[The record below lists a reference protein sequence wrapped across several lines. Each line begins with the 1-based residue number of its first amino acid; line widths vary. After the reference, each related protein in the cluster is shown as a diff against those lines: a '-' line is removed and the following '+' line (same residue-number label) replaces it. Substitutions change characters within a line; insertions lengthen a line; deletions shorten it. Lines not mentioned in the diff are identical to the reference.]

1 MEAWVYGTRHK
12 RLIDGDDHV
21 SQASLED
28 LIALKPDMVIFHS
41 IYLDIRSYRRIARAL
56 KREGIPYMVEPHG
69 NLDARAMG
77 KSTLKKRIA
86 NFFLVDPWIEDAQAV
101 IYLCKEEERY
111 SRRQTD
117 PVEMVTNTFPTV
129 VPILDQ
135 APERH
140 KPVRLMMLGRMDPFH
155 KGLDLFFDTLKRLP
169 EGADQELEVV
179 LYGIGSKERLAWLNE
194 EIDQIKNI
202 SVTFMGP
209 VFGEEKAQAYR
220 EADIFCMFSR
230 YEGLPLTLYE
240 AAASGLPLIVTEGSN
255 RTDWVEENKNGW
267 ILWDKDQDAWPDLL
281 MEAVKAYQEDP
292 KEYRNYALA
301 SARAL
306 PTWEDIA
313 EMSEDVY
320 RKQVKNHDE

>member
-1 MEAWVYGTRHK
+1 
-12 RLIDGDDHV
+12 
-21 SQASLED
+21 
-28 LIALKPDMVIFHS
+28 
-41 IYLDIRSYRRIARAL
+41 
-56 KREGIPYMVEPHG
+56 
-69 NLDARAMG
+69 
-77 KSTLKKRIA
+77 
-86 NFFLVDPWIEDAQAV
+86 
-101 IYLCKEEERY
+101 
-111 SRRQTD
+111 
-117 PVEMVTNTFPTV
+117 
-129 VPILDQ
+129 
-135 APERH
+135 
-140 KPVRLMMLGRMDPFH
+140 
-155 KGLDLFFDTLKRLP
+155 
-169 EGADQELEVV
+169 LEVV